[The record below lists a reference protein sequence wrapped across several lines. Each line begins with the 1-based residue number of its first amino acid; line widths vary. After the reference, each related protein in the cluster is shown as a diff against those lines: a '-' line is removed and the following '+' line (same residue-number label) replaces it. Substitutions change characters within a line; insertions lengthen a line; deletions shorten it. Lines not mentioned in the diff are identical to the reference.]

1 MDFITGLPLSQGNTT
16 ILVVVDRFSKAARF
30 IPQPK
35 LPTAKETAELVINH
49 VFRVF
54 GIPQDIVSD
63 RGPQFSSR
71 FWRAFCQ
78 SLGATVSLSS
88 GFHPESNGQTERLNQ
103 DLETTLRCMAVV
115 TQCQPEDTHGE
126 FQPSNRNELLP
137 KSPPF
142 HAKGRRSTDP
152 ITNARCKGTDGSGN
166 GSGRLHGYIPRGYF
180 NPSLSPSTKQ
190 YSVPFRTDKGKPFS

>member
-1 MDFITGLPLSQGNTT
+1 MVCCSASTMLFRASILAVSCFIGSFWLFFAPSPLVTARFTVDLSATCWFCSGRQAQPSQSLIFITC
-16 ILVVVDRFSKAARF
+16 DF
-30 IPQPK
+30 
-35 LPTAKETAELVINH
+35 H
-49 VFRVF
+49 Y
-54 GIPQDIVSD
+54 VSED
-63 RGPQFSSR
+63 
-71 FWRAFCQ
+71 C
-78 SLGATVSLSS
+78 
-88 GFHPESNGQTERLNQ
+88 
-103 DLETTLRCMAVV
+103 V